1 MRLDPDRVRTKLL
14 DITRALDRLRSIQ
27 SQGQK
32 SFLADEDSQDIAR
45 SRLLIAT
52 EAALNICYHTAAKKL
67 HKVPEDYAQC
77 FQLLGEAGLIPKD
90 LASRLSMM
98 ARFRNRLVHMYW
110 DIDYSQVYEI
120 LSENLND
127 LDNFSQVVS
136 TWL

>member
-1 MRLDPDRVRTKLL
+1 MKLDPDRVRTKLQ
-14 DITRALDRLRSIQ
+14 DITRALERLRSIQ
-27 SQGQK
+27 SQGQE

-90 LASRLSMM
+90 LASRMSMM

-127 LDNFSQVVS
+127 LDEFSQVVS

>member
-1 MRLDPDRVRTKLL
+1 MRLDPDRVRTKLQ
-14 DITRALDRLRSIQ
+14 DITRALDRLQSIQ

-32 SFLADEDSQDIAR
+32 SFLGDEDSQDIAR

-77 FQLLGEAGLIPKD
+77 FQMLGEAGLIPKD

-110 DIDYSQVYEI
+110 DIDYCQVYEI
-120 LSENLND
+120 LSENLKD
-127 LDNFSQVVS
+127 LDEFSQVVS

>member
-45 SRLLIAT
+45 SRLLIAI
-52 EAALNICYHTAAKKL
+52 EAALNVCYHTAAKKL
-67 HKVPEDYAQC
+67 HQVPEDYAQC

-110 DIDYSQVYEI
+110 DIDYSQIYEI
-120 LSENLND
+120 LSENLKD
-127 LDNFSQVVS
+127 LDEFSQVVS

>member
-1 MRLDPDRVRTKLL
+1 MRLDPDRVRTKLQ
-14 DITRALDRLRSIQ
+14 DITRALDRLQSIQ

-77 FQLLGEAGLIPKD
+77 FQMLGEAGLIPED

-110 DIDYSQVYEI
+110 DIDYCQVYEI
-120 LSENLND
+120 LSENLKD
-127 LDNFSQVVS
+127 LDEFSQVVS